1 MSDKDSIEGYT
12 SDSQERKEK
21 IEEIKNRIAELKS
34 ISLDDEGNQIES
46 IVREMDI
53 LRSMLGTLT
62 NTHPSGVY
70 QMPSGERIP
79 FSDYYAQNY
88 ERYKEVHA
96 KNVELGYIKE
106 ENQEKQEEVIS
117 SNVGESA
124 EVEKEEAVVEN
135 TTKVSGIDLIKGYT
149 KNMEGK
155 IPKYNEIE
163 RLWDYL
169 DKVSPDSEGNVI
181 DSIEQQKD
189 ILRSMKGT
197 LMNPHPS
204 GAYQISAGVRQ
215 SFEDAYSEKFE
226 KYVKLN
232 EKNVEAGYINEEE
245 QKKHQ
250 LPEFDLAGFESKMQS
265 ISTEEDYRR
274 VDKELHDIKGKH
286 WTYADKQ
293 KIDSCE
299 PIMYLVKARDEANK
313 DKLEQSETAQLDKE
327 ENLPK
332 VNISKFRQIYEGAKG
347 KVKAAFDKIK
357 SVLTKNKARDDIEQG
372 KDEGSIQDDFDGRDD

>member
-12 SDSQERKEK
+12 SNSQEKKEK
-21 IEEIKNRIAELKS
+21 VEEIKNRIAELKS
-34 ISLDDEGNQIES
+34 ISLDNEGNPIES
-46 IVREMDI
+46 VVREMNI
-53 LRSMLGTLT
+53 LRSMWGTLT

-88 ERYKEVHA
+88 ERYKNLHA

-117 SNVGESA
+117 SDVGESA

-149 KNMEGK
+149 KDMEEK
-155 IPKYNEIE
+155 IPKYDEIE
-163 RLWDYL
+163 RLLDYL

-215 SFEDAYSEKFE
+215 SFEDAYNEKFE
-226 KYVKLN
+226 KYVELN
-232 EKNVEAGYINEEE
+232 GKNVEAGYINEEE
-245 QKKHQ
+245 QEGHQ
-250 LPEFDLAGFESKMQS
+250 LPEFDLTGFENKMQA
-265 ISTEEDYRR
+265 ISSEEDYHK

-286 WTYADKQ
+286 WKYADRE
-293 KIDSCE
+293 KIDKCK
-299 PIMYLVKARDEANK
+299 PIVYLMKARDKANK
-313 DKLEQSETAQLDKE
+313 DKVEQSEAQLDKE
-327 ENLPK
+327 KNLPK

-357 SVLTKNKARDDIEQG
+357 SVLTKNKARDGIEQG
-372 KDEGSIQDDFDGRDD
+372 KDTGSIQDDFDGRDD